1 VVPYSRGRR
10 AQESFRVESSQM
22 DISWKSAHDIS
33 KYIPMDQCRDGWL
46 YSIAARNATLGIYR
60 KGKLGFEILRKKM
73 GSVFSFV
80 EYHWDVGTVRPEDAQ
95 YGTVKPIEMIEV
107 APTFEDEKAFLDYMK
122 RKYKEL
128 STPGKETEWRSF

>member
-1 VVPYSRGRR
+1 MDLSWKN
-10 AQESFRVESSQM
+10 AL
-22 DISWKSAHDIS
+22 DISQ
-33 KYIPMDQCRDGWL
+33 YIPMDQCRDGWL

-60 KGKLGFEILRKKM
+60 ESELGFEIQRIKL

-80 EYHWDVGTVRPEDAQ
+80 EHHWDIGTRIPEDAQ

-107 APTFEDEKAFLDYMK
+107 APGFEDEKAFLDYMK
-122 RKYKEL
+122 RKYMEL